1 MLKRILPITLALIA
15 FLVVLLLLSPAPQ
28 VKVAVAAK
36 DLVTGH
42 TLSLA
47 DMVIKEYPKES
58 VPADAIKDP
67 GKVVGLKLQINRAQG
82 DILRLSAVGE
92 QALALQP
99 NERALAIEVNN
110 ASGLAG
116 LLKPGDLV
124 GVNAIVESTGIQK
137 GTYSKSAVEN
147 LRVLYLS
154 PEFTA
159 SDPQGLTKT
168 DSKGNTVTVKEDRKD
183 KGVVVLAVPIEAET
197 VIYDFSEVQ
206 PALGRKVRVV
216 NVVELLTALDAADNA
231 ELFLFLMPLNSK
243 PMTTSGLWL
252 PDLVI
257 LPYLPTPTINPEG
270 FVVGTPQP
278 GGGQ

>member
-1 MLKRILPITLALIA
+1 MIKRILPIALALIA
-15 FLVVLLLLSPAPQ
+15 FLIVLLLLSPAPQ
-28 VKVAVAAK
+28 VKVAIAAY
-36 DLVTGH
+36 DLLTGH
-42 TLSLA
+42 TLALS
-47 DMVIKEYPKES
+47 DMVVKEYPKES
-58 VPADAIKDP
+58 VPSDVVSDP
-67 GKVVGLKLQINRAQG
+67 LKVVGLKLQVNRSKG
-82 DILRLSAVGE
+82 DLIRLSIVGE
-92 QALALQP
+92 QTLALQP
-99 NERALAIEVNN
+99 DERAIAIEVNN

-116 LLKPGDLV
+116 LLKAGDMV
-124 GVNAIVESTGIQK
+124 GVSAIVESSGTQR
-137 GTYSKSAVEN
+137 GTYSKSTVEN

-159 SDPQGLTKT
+159 ADPQGLTKT

-183 KGVVVLAVPIEAET
+183 SGVVVLAVPIEAET
-197 VIYDFSEVQ
+197 VLYDFSEVQ

-231 ELFLFLMPLNSK
+231 ELFLYLMPLNSK

-257 LPYLPTPTINPEG
+257 LPYVPTPTLSPEG
-270 FVVGTPQP
+270 FIEATPQP